1 MRNYKQIEK
10 EIQKRIRKIIVD
22 RVVYE
27 QIIDHPR
34 CTPSAYG
41 LDIELDY
48 YAWPGGYPL
57 FYITKDSV
65 ILCPKC
71 TNENIELL
79 SDPYDPQWYIVGYDI
94 NYEDSDLYCDHC
106 GERIESAYGDCDE

>member
-1 MRNYKQIEK
+1 MNYKRMEK
-10 EIQKRIRKIIVD
+10 EIQERIQKIIVD

-27 QIIDHPR
+27 QITNHLR

-57 FYITKDSV
+57 FYITKDNNV
-65 ILCPKC
+65 LCPKC

-79 SDPYDPQWYIVGYDI
+79 SDEHDSQWYIVGYDI
-94 NYEDSDLYCDHC
+94 NYEDDSLYCDHC
-106 GERIESAYGDCDE
+106 NERIESAYGDCDE

>member
-1 MRNYKQIEK
+1 MNYKRMEK
-10 EIQKRIRKIIVD
+10 EIQERIRKIIVD

-27 QIIDHPR
+27 QITDHPR
-34 CTPSAYG
+34 CTSSAYG

-48 YAWPGGYPL
+48 YAWPGAYPL
-57 FYITKDSV
+57 FYITKDSG

-71 TNENIELL
+71 VNENIELL
-79 SDPYDPQWYIVGYDI
+79 SDPYDPQWYVVGCDI

-106 GERIESAYGDCDE
+106 NERIESAYGDGNE